1 MWQKVKPWFV
11 PLGSESKDVSSGSLL
26 RAKYCKKMGVE

>member
-11 PLGSESKDVSSGSLL
+11 PLGPESKDVSSGSLL
-26 RAKYCKKMGVE
+26 GAMYQVQVL